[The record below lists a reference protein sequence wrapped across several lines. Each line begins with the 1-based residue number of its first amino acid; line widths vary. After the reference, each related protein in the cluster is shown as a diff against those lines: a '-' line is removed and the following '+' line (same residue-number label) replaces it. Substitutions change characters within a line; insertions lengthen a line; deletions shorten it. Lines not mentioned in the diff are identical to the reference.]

1 MRLKRLELQGFK
13 SFLDRTVLTFQPGIT
28 GVVGPNGCGKSNIVD
43 AIQWVMGE
51 QSAKHLRGDSMTDVI
66 FNGSDSKAATSMA
79 EVSLILDRQG
89 VALAPQF
96 AAFDKSDEIAITRRV
111 YRDGTSE
118 YCINKTQCRLRDIHE
133 LFMDTGVGKRAYSII
148 EQGQIDRMISV
159 KPEERRG
166 LFEEVAGITKY
177 KAKRKEAEKK
187 LEGTRQNLTRLQ
199 DIINEL
205 EKQIRSLKVQATR
218 ARKYKEL
225 KGELEAVDLFLLGRN
240 AFRHSSEITELT
252 QKKEKLVNERSESDA
267 QYSQLEAQI
276 TELDVKRIDQE
287 REVQNLGSQERD
299 LTLSLQK
306 FESQIVLVEEQK
318 KNLQESLDRKQA
330 EQKQLEDA
338 FQKLE
343 TDQAQEEVGLE
354 TLLKSLTHLEQEL
367 SDFDRRAQD
376 LNQIRQAEL
385 HQKTDLENQRNRLA
399 QKRVSSESQSE
410 NLQARLTEVKSQ
422 KEVLSEKKSQLDLVM
437 ESQRSSLL
445 AADQK
450 IQQINERTTQA
461 EQQVASIFSDCQ
473 TSSSKLSEVENS
485 LYSIR
490 ESFHGRRSRMES
502 LKELQTNLEG
512 YSSSARELLMN
523 LGNDKGTAIP
533 LAEVLSPDAE
543 IEDNLET
550 LLGSDMNTILVQT
563 TEEAERL
570 TRTVSEKGL
579 ERVRLVAVSELR
591 QSDLGAKPGES
602 EGASPLLD
610 RVRVTPEFR
619 AAADWWFG
627 SVYRVH
633 DVSALFSLRKNYPH
647 LTFITNEGQT
657 VGHRDRSLSSGKT
670 PTKTGVFARR
680 REIEELATECETLNS
695 ELGRMNSERE
705 SLLEYLQN
713 QEKLHLELKD
723 KLSVIHIEAVEFR
736 KEREKLHF
744 ELSRLERD
752 LEALNSEQEK
762 NQNLERD
769 LTQQIQ
775 RVSEELNQSIE
786 EAKVIEESLRTCQI
800 SIEDR
805 AKELDIITANSS
817 EKRIERSTLGERKN
831 TIEEKIQRLSL
842 EREDKKLSIQRL
854 IESQKT
860 DVQDLQSKT
869 EAVEQIAAQTTES
882 RRHLEQILIQLAD
895 VKSAFEETCTDLSEL
910 RLKKEELQKHREV
923 VLAEIQE
930 TEIQLAHEQGQL
942 DQIKNISNERYHCD
956 PTLLDESVQ
965 IELEKLP
972 LFTESLNLDWALLT
986 ESEKRGLLEE
996 HLKSM
1001 REKIARYGEVNLT
1014 AIQEFD
1020 DIQKRYDFLTE
1031 QKADLENSIQI
1042 LEDAI
1047 KKIEET
1053 TRVRFT
1059 ETFEAV
1065 NKKFSE
1071 IFPILFNGGKAEL
1084 TLVYQE
1090 GNSDPGVDIMAQP
1103 PGKRLQSITLLSG
1116 GEKALTA
1123 VSLVLAIF
1131 ARKPSP
1137 FCLLDE
1143 VDAPLDDANV
1153 SRFNTV
1159 VKKMAEKTQFIV
1171 ITHNK
1176 KTMEI
1181 AEALYGVTMQRNG
1194 ISKMASVSLN

>member
-225 KGELEAVDLFLLGRN
+225 KSELEAVDLYLLGRN
-240 AFRHSSEITELT
+240 AFRHSSEIQQQNEKREL
-252 QKKEKLVNERSESDA
+252 LINERSETDA
-267 QYSQLEAQI
+267 SYSQFEAQI
-276 TELDVKRIDQE
+276 TDLDVKRIDQE
-287 REVQNLGSQERD
+287 REVQRLSTQERD
-299 LTLSLQK
+299 LTLQIQK
-306 FESQIVLVEEQK
+306 LESQIALLEEK
-318 KNLQESLDRKQA
+318 KKHLQEALDRKSEEEHQLSQEVESLQA
-330 EQKQLEDA
+330 DLTRDQAAFEEIRVALNQSEESVQQLER
-338 FQKLE
+338 
-343 TDQAQEEVGLE
+343 QAQEI
-354 TLLKSLTHLEQEL
+354 S
-367 SDFDRRAQD
+367 
-376 LNQIRQAEL
+376 QIRQQEQLRKSEL
-385 HQKTDLENQRNRLA
+385 ESKKNQSTHKKLSLEGQEVSLKSKQEDLEATLMALA
-399 QKRVSSESQSE
+399 QKRGE
-410 NLQARLTEVKSQ
+410 
-422 KEVLSEKKSQLDLVM
+422 LSLVVD
-437 ESQRSSLL
+437 SQR
-445 AADQK
+445 AAVTSAEQK
-450 IQQINERTTQA
+450 IAQVNERVALA
-461 EQQVASIFSDCQ
+461 ERDVTELHSDCQ
-473 TSSSKLSEVENS
+473 TSSSKLSEVEQN
-485 LYSIR
+485 LYQAR
-490 ESFHGRRSRMES
+490 EGYHTQRSRMLS
-502 LKELQTNLEG
+502 LQELQTNLEG
-512 YSSSARELLMN
+512 YSSSARDLLMA
-523 LGNDKGTAIP
+523 LGEEKGSAIP
-533 LAEVLSPDAE
+533 LAEVISPEAE
-543 IEDNLET
+543 IEESLES

-570 TRTVSEKGL
+570 TRLVADKGL
-579 ERVRLVAVSELR
+579 ERVRLVAISEL
-591 QSDLGAKPGES
+591 QETAAQTVSLP
-602 EGASPLLD
+602 EGVVPLLHKM
-610 RVRVTPEFR
+610 RVNGPYDAVAR
-619 AAADWWFG
+619 WWFG
-627 SVYRVH
+627 NVYLVN
-633 DVSALFSLRKNYPH
+633 DLGQLFQLRRSYPH
-647 LTFITNEGQT
+647 LTFISTPGQT

-680 REIEELATECETLNS
+680 REIDELAIECEKLNVNLTQLS
-695 ELGRMNSERE
+695 TERE
-705 SLLEYLQN
+705 TLLTHLQN

-736 KEREKLHF
+736 KEREKLQF
-744 ELSRLERD
+744 ELARLEKEQ
-752 LEALNSEQEK
+752 EALSSEEQRNLQTKVSVADQLKALEMESHSVSQMITETEQALQQCVISLEEKEKQSQEVARLV
-762 NQNLERD
+762 NE
-769 LTQQIQ
+769 Q
-775 RVSEELNQSIE
+775 RVERSSMIERKKSLEE
-786 EAKVIEESLRTCQI
+786 KVHKLELE
-800 SIEDR
+800 IEDR
-805 AKELDIITANSS
+805 QEQVVRLQQSRVSDQTEFEAKEQET
-817 EKRIERSTLGERKN
+817 
-831 TIEEKIQRLSL
+831 
-842 EREDKKLSIQRL
+842 
-854 IESQKT
+854 
-860 DVQDLQSKT
+860 VQHQTEMTGSKT
-869 EAVEQIAAQTTES
+869 Q
-882 RRHLEQILIQLAD
+882 LDGILVQLVD
-895 VKSAFEETCTDLSEL
+895 VKNGFEETCTQLSEI
-910 RLKKEELQKHREV
+910 RLQKESLQKRRESV
-923 VLAEIQE
+923 ASEIQE
-930 TEIQLAHEQGQL
+930 IEIRLAHEQSQL
-942 DQIKNISNERYHCD
+942 DQIRNISQERYHCE
-956 PTLLDESVQ
+956 PTPMDESHQ
-965 IELEKLP
+965 MELEKLP
-972 LFTESLNLDWALLT
+972 LFVESLNIEWTTLGDT
-986 ESEKRGLLEE
+986 ERRGLLEE

-1020 DIQKRYDFLTE
+1020 DIQKRYEFLIE

-1090 GNSDPGVDIMAQP
+1090 GSSDPGVDIMAQP

-1194 ISKMASVSLN
+1194 ISKMASVSLH

>member
-118 YCINKTQCRLRDIHE
+118 YCINKTQCRLKDIHE

-225 KGELEAVDLFLLGRN
+225 KGELEAVDLYLLGRN
-240 AFRHSSEITELT
+240 AFRHAIQVEELS
-252 QKKEKLVNERSESDA
+252 KKREELVNERSESDA
-267 QYSQLEAQI
+267 AYSQFEANI
-276 TELDVKRIDQE
+276 IELDVKRIDQE
-287 REVQNLGSQERD
+287 KEVQQLGNRERD
-299 LTLSLQK
+299 LSLVIQKLESQVVLLEERKKHLQEAVDRKNEEQQEISHSLETLKSEMAQEQTERDDLLQALEALERELAG
-306 FESQIVLVEEQK
+306 FESSIREHNQNRSQYQNEKNSLENKKTGLVRRGLAIESQEQSLK
-318 KNLQESLDRKQA
+318 AKQTDIKSSLDRL
-330 EQKQLEDA
+330 EQK
-338 FQKLE
+338 
-343 TDQAQEEVGLE
+343 VG
-354 TLLKSLTHLEQEL
+354 EL
-367 SDFDRRAQD
+367 
-376 LNQIRQAEL
+376 
-385 HQKTDLENQRNRLA
+385 
-399 QKRVSSESQSE
+399 
-410 NLQARLTEVKSQ
+410 NL
-422 KEVLSEKKSQLDLVM
+422 VL
-437 ESQRSSLL
+437 ESQRSALL

-450 IQQINERTTQA
+450 IDQVSDRVAQA
-461 EQQVASIFSDCQ
+461 EKEVTTLFSDCQ
-473 TSSSKLSEVENS
+473 ESSSKLSSLEES
-485 LYSIR
+485 LY
-490 ESFHGRRSRMES
+490 RSREEFHTQRSRLQS
-502 LKELQTNLEG
+502 LRELQNNLEG
-512 YSSSARELLMN
+512 YSSSARDFLLA
-523 LGNDKGTAIP
+523 LGEDRGTAIP
-533 LAEVLSPDAE
+533 LAEVISPEAD
-543 IEDNLET
+543 IEESLES
-550 LLGSDMNTILVQT
+550 LLASDMNTILVQT

-570 TRTVSEKGL
+570 TRLIAQRGL
-579 ERVRLVAVSELR
+579 ERVRIVAVSELNS
-591 QSDLGAKPGES
+591 QTSSLNLIPGTT
-602 EGASPLLD
+602 PLIQK
-610 RVRVTPEFR
+610 VRVEPQYN
-619 AAADWWFG
+619 AVANWWFG
-627 SVYRVH
+627 NVYLAN
-633 DVSALFSLRKNYPH
+633 DLSCLFDLRKSHPE
-647 LTFITNEGQT
+647 LTFIASDGQT
-657 VGHRDRSLSSGKT
+657 VGHRDRSLTSGKT
-670 PTKTGVFARR
+670 PTRTGVFARR
-680 REIEELATECETLNS
+680 REIDELAIQCESLETELNR
-695 ELGRMNSERE
+695 LTAERE
-705 SLLEYLQN
+705 SLFQHLQN
-713 QEKLHLELKD
+713 QEKLHTEMKD
-723 KLSVIHIEAVEFR
+723 KLSVIHIEAVGFR

-744 ELSRLERD
+744 ELTRLEK
-752 LEALNSEQEK
+752 ES
-762 NQNLERD
+762 
-769 LTQQIQ
+769 
-775 RVSEELNQSIE
+775 
-786 EAKVIEESLRTCQI
+786 ESLRT
-800 SIEDR
+800 E
-805 AKELDIITANSS
+805 KERNH
-817 EKRIERSTLGERKN
+817 
-831 TIEEKIQRLSL
+831 SL
-842 EREDKKLSIQRL
+842 EKEV
-854 IESQKT
+854 ES
-860 DVQDLQSKT
+860 
-869 EAVEQIAAQTTES
+869 
-882 RRHLEQILIQLAD
+882 QLAD
-895 VKSAFEETCTDLSEL
+895 LSGEQQTIQTEMDVVTQELQRLLTSIEQAEKELETLGQLTNEKKVEKSRLAERRNGLEDKLNKIEMEVEDKGRNLERLLQSQKEDQVELETKGSEILQIQSEAEQSAREKDSLLVQLADIKAAFQDTCTNLTEI
-910 RLKKEELQKHREV
+910 RLQKEELQKRREAV
-923 VLAEIQE
+923 FSEIQDL
-930 TEIQLAHEQGQL
+930 EIRITHEQSSL
-942 DQIKNISNERYHCD
+942 DQLKSISNERYHCD
-956 PTLLDESVQ
+956 PTPIDASVQ

-972 LFTESLNLDWALLT
+972 LFTESMNLDWT
-986 ESEKRGLLEE
+986 QVNDDERRGLLEE
-996 HLKSM
+996 HLKNM
-1001 REKIARYGEVNLT
+1001 KEKIARYGEVNLT

-1020 DIQKRYDFLTE
+1020 DIQKRYEFLTE
-1031 QKADLENSIQI
+1031 QKADLEKSIQI

-1053 TRVRFT
+1053 TKVRFT

-1065 NKKFSE
+1065 NKKFTE

-1090 GNSDPGVDIMAQP
+1090 GSQEPGVDIMAQP

-1194 ISKMASVSLN
+1194 ISKMASVALQ

>member
-225 KGELEAVDLFLLGRN
+225 KNELEAVDLYLLGRN
-240 AFRHSSEITELT
+240 AFRHSAQIEELN
-252 QKKEKLVNERSESDA
+252 QKRDCLVNERSESDA
-267 QYSQLEAQI
+267 SYGQFEAQI
-276 TELDVKRIDQE
+276 VELDVKRIDQE
-287 REVQNLGSQERD
+287 KELQTLGNKERD
-299 LTLSLQK
+299 VTLSLQK
-306 FESQIVLVEEQK
+306 FESLIALLEEQK
-318 KNLQESLDRKQA
+318 KNLQEAIDRKKQEEEQLTEALQNLDRELTGEQSNREEIRQNLESLEQTLSQYDGQIQDFNRSRQEEQRKRNQLEEKRTQLTHRKVSLEGQSGNLKNRQSEVEIILQGLEQRQGELAAVLDTQRVALEGADAKIHQVNERVAQA
-330 EQKQLEDA
+330 EQ
-338 FQKLE
+338 
-343 TDQAQEEVGLE
+343 EV
-354 TLLKSLTHLEQEL
+354 
-367 SDFDRRAQD
+367 
-376 LNQIRQAEL
+376 
-385 HQKTDLENQRNRLA
+385 
-399 QKRVSSESQSE
+399 
-410 NLQARLTEVKSQ
+410 
-422 KEVLSEKKSQLDLVM
+422 
-437 ESQRSSLL
+437 
-445 AADQK
+445 
-450 IQQINERTTQA
+450 TT
-461 EQQVASIFSDCQ
+461 IFGDCQ
-473 TSSSKLSEVENS
+473 ESSSKLSQVEQD
-485 LYSIR
+485 LYQLR
-490 ESFHGRRSRMES
+490 EKFHSQRSRLQS
-502 LKELQTNLEG
+502 LQELQTNLEG
-512 YSSSARELLMN
+512 YSSSARDLLM
-523 LGNDKGTAIP
+523 GVGEERGTAIP
-533 LAEVLSPDAE
+533 LAEVVSPDAE
-543 IEDNLET
+543 IEESLET

-570 TRTVSEKGL
+570 TQLVNARGL
-579 ERVRLVAVSELR
+579 ERVRLIAISELNR
-591 QSDLGAKPGES
+591 ADHNEKPS
-602 EGASPLLD
+602 MEG
-610 RVRVTPEFR
+610 VTPLMDRIRVSPEYQS
-619 AAADWWFG
+619 AAQWWFG
-627 SVYRVH
+627 NVYMVT
-633 DVSALFSLRKNYPH
+633 DVSRLFQLRRNYPQ

-680 REIEELATECETLNS
+680 REIEELVIECDKLNQ
-695 ELGRMNSERE
+695 ELTQMNSERE
-705 SLLEYLQN
+705 ALLEHLQN

-736 KEREKLHF
+736 KEREKLAF
-744 ELSRLERD
+744 ELTRLERD
-752 LEALNSEQEK
+752 QDSLASDLDRTLRSKSDISNQLVEVEQSLLQVQEQAQLGENELQDCQAALVQIEADLESVVQMA
-762 NQNLERD
+762 
-769 LTQQIQ
+769 
-775 RVSEELNQSIE
+775 
-786 EAKVIEESLRTCQI
+786 
-800 SIEDR
+800 
-805 AKELDIITANSS
+805 S
-817 EKRIERSTLGERKN
+817 EKRIERSTLVERRN
-831 TIEEKIQRLSL
+831 GLEDKIQKL
-842 EREDKKLSIQRL
+842 EFEQEDKQTQIDRLRQSQQGNIADLESKQNEVVQIQSQMQEYQTELNQLLVKLSDM
-854 IESQKT
+854 KAAF
-860 DVQDLQSKT
+860 QD
-869 EAVEQIAAQTTES
+869 
-882 RRHLEQILIQLAD
+882 
-895 VKSAFEETCTDLSEL
+895 TCTTLTEV
-910 RLKKEELQKHREV
+910 RLQKEELQKRRELV
-923 VLAEIQE
+923 SGEIQDL
-930 TEIQLAHEQGQL
+930 EIRLAHEQSQL
-942 DQIKNISNERYHCD
+942 EQIKSISNERYHCD
-956 PTLLDESVQ
+956 PSPLDESVQ
-965 IELEKLP
+965 IEMEKLP
-972 LFTESLNLDWALLT
+972 LFVETLNLEWSGLGEA
-986 ESEKRGLLEE
+986 ERRGLLEE

-1020 DIQKRYDFLTE
+1020 DIQKRYEFLIE

-1053 TRVRFT
+1053 TRTRFT

-1065 NKKFSE
+1065 NKKFTE

-1090 GNSDPGVDIMAQP
+1090 GSTDPGVDIMAQP

-1194 ISKMASVSLN
+1194 ISKMASVSLQ

>member
-96 AAFDKSDEIAITRRV
+96 AAFDKADEIAITRRV

-118 YCINKTQCRLRDIHE
+118 YCINKTQCRLKDIHE

-225 KGELEAVDLFLLGRN
+225 KGELETVDLYLLGRN
-240 AFRHSSEITELT
+240 AFSHAVQIEEFTKTREL
-252 QKKEKLVNERSESDA
+252 LVNERSETDA
-267 QYSQLEAQI
+267 SFSQLESGI
-276 TELDVKRIDQE
+276 VELDVQRIDQE
-287 REVQNLGSQERD
+287 KSVQELGLKERD
-299 LTLSLQK
+299 LALAIQK
-306 FESQIVLVEEQK
+306 LESQAVLVEERRKYLQEAVDRKKKEEQEISAALENLTTDLTGDQNRLDELLSSLNALEQQLSEMEVRSRELTQGRQADQLRKTELEGQETKLAHRKLANEHQEQNLRSKLNELDSALLGLQQK
-318 KNLQESLDRKQA
+318 KGELSSVIETQKGYLIAVDEKITQISEKASQAEKQVSLIHTDCQESSTRLSAIEKALYEVR
-330 EQKQLEDA
+330 ED
-338 FQKLE
+338 FHSQRSR
-343 TDQAQEEVGLE
+343 
-354 TLLKSLTHLEQEL
+354 LKSLE
-367 SDFDRRAQD
+367 
-376 LNQIRQAEL
+376 
-385 HQKTDLENQRNRLA
+385 
-399 QKRVSSESQSE
+399 
-410 NLQARLTEVKSQ
+410 
-422 KEVLSEKKSQLDLVM
+422 
-437 ESQRSSLL
+437 
-445 AADQK
+445 
-450 IQQINERTTQA
+450 
-461 EQQVASIFSDCQ
+461 
-473 TSSSKLSEVENS
+473 
-485 LYSIR
+485 
-490 ESFHGRRSRMES
+490 
-502 LKELQTNLEG
+502 ELQTNLEG
-512 YSSSARELLMN
+512 YSTSARDLLLN
-523 LGNDKGTAIP
+523 LGDEKGTAIP
-533 LAEVLSPDAE
+533 LAEIISPEVE
-543 IEDNLET
+543 IEDSIET
-550 LLGSDMNTILVQT
+550 LLGPDMNTILVKT

-570 TRTVSEKGL
+570 TRLVSEKGL
-579 ERVRLVAVSELR
+579 ERVRLVAISELSSKEN
-591 QSDLGAKPGES
+591 QLPLS
-602 EGASPLLD
+602 ETGVTPLLQKM
-610 RVRVTPEFR
+610 RVAPEYEQ
-619 AAADWWFG
+619 AARWWFG
-627 SVYRVH
+627 NVCFTQDINQV
-633 DVSALFSLRKNYPH
+633 FSLRKTYPH
-647 LTFITNEGQT
+647 LTFITSEGQT
-657 VGHRDRSLSSGKT
+657 VGHQDRSLSSGKT

-680 REIEELATECETLNS
+680 REIEELAVQCNDLN
-695 ELGRMNSERE
+695 EKVNQLNSERE
-705 SLLEYLQN
+705 ALLQHLQN
-713 QEKLHLELKD
+713 QEKLHSEMKD
-723 KLSVIHIEAVEFR
+723 KLSVIHIESVEAR

-744 ELSRLERD
+744 ELNRLEKDGDSLRVETERQESLQRETSEKINHLS
-752 LEALNSEQEK
+752 LEMNQLNDESI
-762 NQNLERD
+762 L
-769 LTQQIQ
+769 LC
-775 RVSEELNQSIE
+775 QSIE
-786 EAKVIEESLRTCQI
+786 ENQKSLLSRESELATLGQVLNEKKV
-800 SIEDR
+800 
-805 AKELDIITANSS
+805 
-817 EKRIERSTLGERKN
+817 ERSTWVERK
-831 TIEEKIQRLSL
+831 TGLEEKTHKLQLEIDDRSRQLGYLKEGQQSDIAELETKDSEIQQIRDQA
-842 EREDKKLSIQRL
+842 E
-854 IESQKT
+854 ESQRELNEVLVRLADTKAIFQET
-860 DVQDLQSKT
+860 CTALSEMRLQKDDLQKRR
-869 EAVEQIAAQTTES
+869 EAIFAEIQDVEIKVAHEQSQ
-882 RRHLEQILIQLAD
+882 LEQI
-895 VKSAFEETCTDLSEL
+895 K
-910 RLKKEELQKHREV
+910 
-923 VLAEIQE
+923 
-930 TEIQLAHEQGQL
+930 G
-942 DQIKNISNERYHCD
+942 ISNERYHCD
-956 PTLLDESVQ
+956 PNPIDHSVQ

-972 LFTESLNLDWALLT
+972 LFVETLNVEWASLGD
-986 ESEKRGLLEE
+986 SDRCGLLEE
-996 HLKSM
+996 HLKNM
-1001 REKIARYGEVNLT
+1001 KEKIARYGEVNLT

-1020 DIQKRYDFLTE
+1020 DIQKRYDFLME
-1031 QKADLENSIQI
+1031 QKTDLENSIQI

-1090 GNSDPGVDIMAQP
+1090 GSSEPGVDIMAQP

-1194 ISKMASVSLN
+1194 ISKMASVSLQ

>member
-96 AAFDKSDEIAITRRV
+96 AAFDKSEEIAITRRV

-118 YCINKTQCRLRDIHE
+118 YCINKTQCRLKDIHE

-187 LEGTRQNLTRLQ
+187 LEGTRQNLLRLQ

-225 KGELEAVDLFLLGRN
+225 KGELESVDLYLLGRN
-240 AFRHSSEITELT
+240 VFRHAHKVDELS
-252 QKKEKLVNERSESDA
+252 KRREELVNERSQSDA
-267 QYSQLEAQI
+267 AYSQHEASI
-276 TELDVKRIDQE
+276 TELDVQRIDQE
-287 REVQNLGSQERD
+287 REVQELGNRERD
-299 LTLSLQK
+299 LTLA
-306 FESQIVLVEEQK
+306 I
-318 KNLQESLDRKQA
+318 
-330 EQKQLEDA
+330 
-338 FQKLE
+338 QKLE
-343 TDQAQEEVGLE
+343 SQVVLLEERKKHLQEAVDRKKQE
-354 TLLKSLTHLEQEL
+354 EQEL
-367 SDFDRRAQD
+367 GQSLEVMKSELSQEQTERDDLLQSLEQLETELNGFDASIRES
-376 LNQIRQAEL
+376 NQIKQQCQHEKIKMENR
-385 HQKTDLENQRNRLA
+385 KTEVVRKSL
-399 QKRVSSESQSE
+399 SIESQE
-410 NLQARLTEVKSQ
+410 QGLIAKQDEIQMALGRLEQKVGELNL
-422 KEVLSEKKSQLDLVM
+422 VLD
-437 ESQRSSLL
+437 SQRASLL
-445 AADQK
+445 SADQK
-450 IQQINERTTQA
+450 IEQVNERAALA
-461 EQQVASIFSDCQ
+461 EKEVATLHSDCQ
-473 TSSSKLSEVENS
+473 EMSSKLSLLEES
-485 LYSIR
+485 LY
-490 ESFHGRRSRMES
+490 RSREEFHRQRSRLQS
-502 LKELQTNLEG
+502 LKELQNNLEG
-512 YSSSARELLMN
+512 YSSSARDFLLA
-523 LGNDKGTAIP
+523 LGEDKGTAIP
-533 LAEVLSPDAE
+533 LAEVLSPDAD
-543 IEDNLET
+543 IEESLES
-550 LLGSDMNTILVQT
+550 LLGADMNTILVQT

-570 TRTVSEKGL
+570 TRLITERGL
-579 ERVRLVAVSELR
+579 ERVRIVAITELVASHSPELF
-591 QSDLGAKPGES
+591 A
-602 EGASPLLD
+602 EGIKSLMQKI
-610 RVRVTPEFR
+610 RVEAPYEAVAR
-619 AAADWWFG
+619 WWFG
-627 SVYRVH
+627 NVYLAQ
-633 DVSALFSLRKNYPH
+633 DLTQLFSLRTQNPSY
-647 LTFITNEGQT
+647 TFIAADGQT
-657 VGHRDRSLSSGKT
+657 VGHRDRSLTAGKT
-670 PTKTGVFARR
+670 PTRTGVFARR
-680 REIEELATECETLNS
+680 REIEELEMVCQNLEA
-695 ELGRMNSERE
+695 ELSRLTSERE
-705 SLLEYLQN
+705 TLFQHLQN
-713 QEKLHLELKD
+713 QEKLHSELKD
-723 KLSVIHIEAVEFR
+723 KLSVIHIEAVGFR

-744 ELSRLERD
+744 ELTRLEKECEG
-752 LEALNSEQEK
+752 LTSEQERNRGLESEVK
-762 NQNLERD
+762 NQVSQLAAEKISLQEQTD
-769 LTQQIQ
+769 QISAELLTLTQKLEKNEKDLESIGQLTNEK
-775 RVSEELNQSIE
+775 RVEKSGLSERRNAVEDKLHKLELE
-786 EAKVIEESLRTCQI
+786 
-800 SIEDR
+800 IED
-805 AKELDIITANSS
+805 
-817 EKRIERSTLGERKN
+817 KN
-831 TIEEKIQRLSL
+831 RQWDRLVF
-842 EREDKKLSIQRL
+842 
-854 IESQKT
+854 SQKT
-860 DVQDLQSKT
+860 DQAELESKASEISQIQSEAEQSHRERDSLLVKLSDVKTAFQDTCTQLTEIRLQKEALQKKREEILSEIQDLEIRVAQEQSQW
-869 EAVEQIAAQTTES
+869 EQ
-882 RRHLEQILIQLAD
+882 L
-895 VKSAFEETCTDLSEL
+895 KS
-910 RLKKEELQKHREV
+910 
-923 VLAEIQE
+923 
-930 TEIQLAHEQGQL
+930 
-942 DQIKNISNERYHCD
+942 ISNERYHRD
-956 PTLLDESVQ
+956 PTPIDESVQ

-972 LFTESLNLDWALLT
+972 LFTASLNVNWSLLLD
-986 ESEKRGLLEE
+986 EERRGLLEE

-1020 DIQKRYDFLTE
+1020 DIQKRYDFLIE
-1031 QKADLENSIQI
+1031 QNADLEKSIQI

-1053 TRVRFT
+1053 TKVRFT

-1065 NKKFSE
+1065 NKKFTE

-1090 GNSDPGVDIMAQP
+1090 GSQEPGVDIMAQP

-1194 ISKMASVSLN
+1194 ISKMASVALQ